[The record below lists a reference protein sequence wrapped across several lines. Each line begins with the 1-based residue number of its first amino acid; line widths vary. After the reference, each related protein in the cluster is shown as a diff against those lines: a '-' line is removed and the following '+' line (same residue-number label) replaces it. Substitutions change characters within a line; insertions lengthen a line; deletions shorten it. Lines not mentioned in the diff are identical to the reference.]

1 MTQISIE
8 IYYLFLITAFC
19 GLLWI
24 PYVFERFYRIG
35 IKETCGYNDK
45 SLNIAPWAVRA
56 KSAHK
61 NLIENLP
68 LFAILILIIH
78 FYELNNYQTQI
89 GSMIFV
95 CSRFLHYICYLFG
108 IAYLRTSFFVISWFG
123 LLIIAIQI
131 FNF

>member
-1 MTQISIE
+1 MTQIAIE

-24 PYVFERFYRIG
+24 PYVIERFYRIG

-45 SLNIAPWAVRA
+45 SINIAPWAIRA

-61 NLIENLP
+61 NLLENLP

-78 FYELNNYQTQI
+78 IYELNT
-89 GSMIFV
+89 
-95 CSRFLHYICYLFG
+95 
-108 IAYLRTSFFVISWFG
+108 
-123 LLIIAIQI
+123 
-131 FNF
+131 